1 MLLMIDVNIYFKQGR
16 TNLALDSIP
25 ENTKVVRWFPIYP
38 TAECDYDVQGELKL
52 ELFYRVFHCSYLL
65 FRYYLLF
72 ISFFFFFC
80 TFYFMV
86 NRF

>member
-52 ELFYRVFHCSYLL
+52 ELFYRVFHCSYPFLFLL
-65 FRYYLLF
+65 FVFLIFAHFTF
-72 ISFFFFFC
+72 IF
-80 TFYFMV
+80 
-86 NRF
+86 NRFCFS